1 VRAAQD
7 GTAKDV
13 ARRAGAPARRRRDR
27 WIRVAVWLVGLT
39 PAVLLVFDG
48 FRGRLGANPIETITD
63 RTGWWTLALLAVTLA
78 VTPLRRLAGWRGLV
92 RYRRTLGLT
101 TFVYATLHLATYV
114 VLDLGLDLSHLAEDI
129 VARPFVTVGFA
140 AWLILAALA
149 LTSTDGWI
157 RRLGPRWRRLHRWV
171 YAAAALGTL
180 HFFWSQ
186 KADRARP
193 LQFAAVFAVLLALR
207 LVRFGASGRTGAR
220 ARAATGTSSPPAAAT
235 EPGTSGPE
243 RERARSVLARG
254 AHDDQ

>member
-1 VRAAQD
+1 MRAEQD
-7 GTAKDV
+7 GSAKDV
-13 ARRAGAPARRRRDR
+13 ARRAAAPARRRRDR
-27 WIRVAVWLVGLT
+27 WIRVGVWIAGLT
-39 PAVLLVFDG
+39 PAILLVFDAY
-48 FRGRLGANPIETITD
+48 RGRLGANPIETITD
-63 RTGWWTLALLAVTLA
+63 RTGWWTLALLAVTLS

-101 TFVYATLHLATYV
+101 TFVYAALHLATYV
-114 VLDLGLDLSHLAEDI
+114 VLDLGLDLSHLAEDV

-157 RRLGPRWRRLHRWV
+157 RRLGPRWRKLHRWV

-207 LVRFGASGRTGAR
+207 LVRFGASRR
-220 ARAATGTSSPPAAAT
+220 ASATAASSAGTTPRFEAPTDPSAQILD
-235 EPGTSGPE
+235 
-243 RERARSVLARG
+243 RE
-254 AHDDQ
+254 

>member
-1 VRAAQD
+1 MKRKNV
-7 GTAKDV
+7 T
-13 ARRAGAPARRRRDR
+13 RRGRRDR
-27 WIRVAVWLVGLT
+27 WVRVGVWL
-39 PAVLLVFDG
+39 ASLVPGMLILVDG

-78 VTPLRRLAGWRGLV
+78 VTPLRRLAGWRSLV
-92 RYRRTLGLT
+92 RFRRQLGLA
-101 TFVYATLHLATYV
+101 TFVYAVLHLATYV
-114 VLDLGLDLSHLAEDI
+114 VLDLGLDLSHLAEDV

-149 LTSTDGWI
+149 VTSTDGWI

-207 LVRFGASGRTGAR
+207 LVR
-220 ARAATGTSSPPAAAT
+220 RAAARPATRSSA
-235 EPGTSGPE
+235 
-243 RERARSVLARG
+243 LARP
-254 AHDDQ
+254 AYDDE

>member
-1 VRAAQD
+1 M
-7 GTAKDV
+7 
-13 ARRAGAPARRRRDR
+13 RRKRDR
-27 WIRVAVWLVGLT
+27 WIRVGVWLAGLV
-39 PAVLLVFDG
+39 PAMLLVVDG

-63 RTGWWTLALLAVTLA
+63 RTGWWTLALLAVTLS

-92 RYRRTLGLT
+92 RHRRTLGLT
-101 TFVYATLHLATYV
+101 TFVYAALHLATYV
-114 VLDLGLDLSHLAEDI
+114 VLDLGLDLSRLAED
-129 VARPFVTVGFA
+129 VLARPFITVGFVT
-140 AWLILAALA
+140 WLILAVLA

-207 LVRFGASGRTGAR
+207 LVRLGASGRPSAR
-220 ARAATGTSSPPAAAT
+220 VTASPGTPTRLAAAT
-235 EPGTSGPE
+235 DPGAPGPDPE
-243 RERARSVLARG
+243 SARSALARG
-254 AHDDQ
+254 AHDDE